1 MQFFSGTFI
10 GTLSPNP
17 NILFLLNQKKYA
29 KKVKADITFI
39 EKLPPIAIGLQ
50 IVRPANWWDF
60 AGHRCFAS
68 PCFSDKSPEGRK
80 KNIYPF

>member
-1 MQFFSGTFI
+1 
-10 GTLSPNP
+10 
-17 NILFLLNQKKYA
+17 LLNQKKYA

-39 EKLPPIAIGLQ
+39 EKLRL
-50 IVRPANWWDF
+50 ANRASRKL
-60 AGHRCFAS
+60 AGHHCFAS